1 MMTLNNLWNLYNLL
15 VYVYDW
21 SWIFSRIC
29 WKLRSHPHPFE
40 NSTKYIAKLCA
51 SIKKLS
57 LLNIKIGIPANW
69 EIWANKLWSYMI
81 IKIGNSNVVTE
92 MRNKGVYFHL
102 IICTDFPGW
111 INKSWCLNAKF
122 NDVYFWCGSA
132 QSSSWDLCLGE
143 YLKIKLIMSM
153 TSWM

>member
-1 MMTLNNLWNLYNLL
+1 MTGLGYSPE
-15 VYVYDW
+15 YVEIW
-21 SWIFSRIC
+21 EVTPIC
-29 WKLRSHPHPFE
+29 LKTVQ

-51 SIKKLS
+51 SVQKLN

-69 EIWANKLWSYMI
+69 EILANKLWSYMI
-81 IKIGNSNVVTE
+81 IKIGNSNVATE
-92 MRNKGVYFHL
+92 VRNKGVYFHL
-102 IICTDFPGW
+102 IICTDFAGW
-111 INKSWCLNAKF
+111 INRSWCLNAKF
-122 NDVYFWCGSA
+122 NDGFFWCGSA